1 MRLRRAE
8 MGRSGA
14 GREGLKDL
22 AHVQFCPEWL
32 LTSSVASIPRLMRLE
47 CSLKAWSFQS
57 SSKPVL
63 SLCTRGLT
71 GSVFYITSFTNSQL
85 IRPQVWTKLDNSEDI
100 SSALACSVA
109 RKIRMHFRRSRNL
122 FYWWERGEGWMAEKI
137 KPITPRV
144 QGYTVYVEH
153 TLFLPC
159 SRCFLKLQVLPCAIL
174 DTSNPFSFLVLHL
187 AQVILSTSLCYTWHK

>member
-144 QGYTVYVEH
+144 QGYTVY
-153 TLFLPC
+153 
-159 SRCFLKLQVLPCAIL
+159 R
-174 DTSNPFSFLVLHL
+174 
-187 AQVILSTSLCYTWHK
+187 VILCTEYRVILCTEYRVILCTWNILSSSHVLGVFKASGSSSCYTWHK